1 MKDEG
6 VLAARA
12 ALLDER
18 PTLIDLGAR
27 VLLGSG
33 RGVEIERVAMR
44 LLEPIGGRI
53 GPGLLDALIK
63 TDPVHASPTLL
74 CALLDHK
81 QASMRHAASRHLEE
95 DLGTP
100 LLNALVTPLRSKR
113 ASTRAAAIDLISRIE
128 GSASLDL
135 LLEHLDD
142 SSPTV
147 CDRVLDALVRRD
159 DKLLDVEL
167 LKRAFSGRY
176 ILRPSAYALLA
187 VMDREDHDRRSILD
201 ERHAR
206 SLLVGLGARDPL
218 ISGACAA
225 ALAGIGF
232 RAEASE
238 STAWLD
244 AAVPTQLVA
253 TVSGANFH
261 PDYASLQPRA
271 LRRLELISGERI
283 GSTGRAWV
291 DWWLSERDS
300 FHADRAPFPIKPE
313 EVPHLVLRHRSAGGV
328 FTIAGFDAAPPEG
341 PEERTLIG
349 VSQLDAL
356 VKSLRE
362 SGVLSVERLPGVRGK
377 RSASERE
384 ISLRVGENEK
394 TFIFGEGEV
403 EEWFTSIEALLFAQ
417 RERQRWQRFASISDD
432 ARGSWQAEVLWWE
445 TERNELAR
453 ALRMK
458 RIVLDHLQSVPPSQ
472 RRAGL
477 AELERVLSVEG
488 AGTLM
493 DLDPLLRLIEEEA
506 FYSER
511 SKRLTALAREL
522 IRGDDGHARSARARV
537 ARLLVDH
544 FGEVSAGAVAGVLSD
559 MAPEQLIGLVDD
571 ERSLLRAL
579 IAAHLSGTERRDEQA
594 LLLAL
599 LEDED
604 STVEAAAVASLGH
617 VGLEGSR
624 TELLIRARFAEGIV
638 RQAALEACGRLG
650 GEGVRQALVSG
661 LAERDAASQLAAL
674 KGLAH
679 LKDPESIS
687 LFVSYLQHDETSPLF
702 AVALAA
708 LEGFGP
714 ASHDAL
720 LRIAQAKL
728 HKARRVAALVLA
740 RAGVG
745 TVADSL
751 ASILQGEADAEV
763 ALELALLT
771 CFDLRSA
778 ESSATEYSAWLRAEP
793 HRDSWRWFV
802 EATARR
808 ELECPPRSAFEGGGT
823 QEAALFLYGLI
834 SEGEVVMAERAR
846 RELGRLLGV
855 ELLPLPTRAEDREL
869 WLEAARALMGRA
881 SAAPGGEE

>member
-1 MKDEG
+1 M
-6 VLAARA
+6 
-12 ALLDER
+12 
-18 PTLIDLGAR
+18 
-27 VLLGSG
+27 
-33 RGVEIERVAMR
+33 
-44 LLEPIGGRI
+44 
-53 GPGLLDALIK
+53 
-63 TDPVHASPTLL
+63 
-74 CALLDHK
+74 
-81 QASMRHAASRHLEE
+81 
-95 DLGTP
+95 P
-100 LLNALVTPLRSKR
+100 LLSALVTPLSSKR
-113 ASTRAAAIDLISRIE
+113 ASTRAAAIALIAQIE

-147 CDRVLDALVRRD
+147 CDKVLDALVRRD

-167 LKRAFSGRY
+167 LKRAFSERY

-206 SLLVGLGARDPL
+206 SLLAGLEARDPL
-218 ISGACAA
+218 VSGTCAA

-232 RAEASE
+232 RTEASE
-238 STAWLD
+238 STAWLN

-253 TVSGANFH
+253 TVSGATFH

-271 LRRLELISGERI
+271 LRRLELISGERL

-291 DWWLSERDS
+291 DWWVSERAG
-300 FHADRAPFPIKPE
+300 FHASRAPFPIKPE
-313 EVPHLVLRHRSAGGV
+313 EVSHLVIRHRSAGGV
-328 FTIAGFDAAPPEG
+328 FTIAGFDAAPPKG
-341 PEERTLIG
+341 PEERTLVG
-349 VSQLDAL
+349 VSQLNTLA
-356 VKSLRE
+356 VSLRDL
-362 SGVLSVERLPGVRGK
+362 GVLSAERLPGVRGK

-384 ISLRVGENEK
+384 ISLRVGGSEK
-394 TFIFGEGEV
+394 TFIFGEGDV

-432 ARGSWQAEVLWWE
+432 ARGSWQAEILWWE
-445 TERNELAR
+445 TEHNEPAR

-488 AGTLM
+488 AGTIR
-493 DLDPLLRLIEEEA
+493 DLDQLLRLIEEEA

-511 SKRLTALAREL
+511 SKRLTALTRGL
-522 IRGDDGHARSARARV
+522 IRGDEDLARSARARV
-537 ARLLVDH
+537 AKLLVDH
-544 FGEVSAGAVAGVLSD
+544 FGEVSAGSVAGVLSD

-571 ERSLLRAL
+571 ERPLLRAL

-617 VGLEGSR
+617 VRLEGAR
-624 TELLIRARFAEGIV
+624 TELLLRARLAEGIV

-661 LAERDAASQLAAL
+661 LAERDAGVQLAAL

-679 LKDPESIS
+679 LGDPESIS
-687 LFVSYLQHDETSPLF
+687 LFVSYLQHDVGSPF
-702 AVALAA
+702 SAVALGA

-714 ASHDAL
+714 AAHDAL
-720 LRIAQAKL
+720 LRIAQSEL
-728 HKARRVAALVLA
+728 HKARRMAALVLA

-745 TVADSL
+745 AVADSL
-751 ASILQGEADAEV
+751 ASILHDDADAEV

-778 ESSATEYSAWLRAEP
+778 ASSAVEYSAWLRTES

-808 ELECPPRSAFEGGGT
+808 ELECPPRSAFEGRGT
-823 QEAALFLYGLI
+823 QEAALFLCELI
-834 SEGEVVMAERAR
+834 SKSEAVIAERAR
-846 RELGRLLGV
+846 RELGRLLDV
-855 ELLPLPTRAEDREL
+855 ELLPLPARTEDRAL
-869 WLEAARALMGRA
+869 WLEAVRGLVGRA
-881 SAAPGGEE
+881 SAAPGGVE